1 MLECIEIQLTKKY
14 MHMKNNLI
22 ISGLHLDLT
31 DALKNIVSDK
41 MVKIFK
47 HEEKIIRARV
57 ELDQDSRSSSHKN
70 QFTAKGHLE
79 LKGTTITISSSSDNL
94 YKAIDDLIEKRQ
106 MVRTATF
113 SNFRPTQEIGSHGVN
128 AWSIADVTGP
138 VWEWTLTCWFSSD
151 EENRRPWTINQL
163 NDPNLCPNR
172 VVQGDERAHV
182 PYFVDKVYTGG
193 CGTGS
198 PVDHIGFRIVKDA
211 SGYIG
216 SS

>member
-1 MLECIEIQLTKKY
+1 MVKDSGLRFVIFEWMLECIEIQLTKKY

-94 YKAIDDLIEKRQ
+94 YKAIDDLIEKLDRGLRRKARLKRVKRKQ
-106 MVRTATF
+106 T
-113 SNFRPTQEIGSHGVN
+113 SLQDLPN
-128 AWSIADVTGP
+128 AA
-138 VWEWTLTCWFSSD
+138 
-151 EENRRPWTINQL
+151 
-163 NDPNLCPNR
+163 
-172 VVQGDERAHV
+172 
-182 PYFVDKVYTGG
+182 
-193 CGTGS
+193 
-198 PVDHIGFRIVKDA
+198 
-211 SGYIG
+211 
-216 SS
+216 